1 MTASPAAAYEIC
13 IRGYL
18 DRRRVDWLDGLT
30 VTQSPDGI
38 TTLITAPID
47 QAALFGLLSR
57 IRDLGVLLISVRRQE
72 PAPSPEQQ

>member
-1 MTASPAAAYEIC
+1 MNASPAAAYEIC
-13 IRGYL
+13 IKGHL
-18 DRRRVDWLDGLT
+18 DSRRVDWLNGLT
-30 VTQSPDGI
+30 VSQTPDGV
-38 TTLITAPID
+38 TTLMTAPID